1 MNAALPLLAEPLR
14 CPDHQGHYAPVP
26 ASERSYWQERPAC
39 ANDVP
44 ALPVSNGAGLWDPRS
59 QDPSGPLS
67 GLRGSKDAVCGLAET
82 GRGVGC
88 PGWLYQSLGD
98 GDDNPKSPLAFWGKD
113 TEGGGG
119 CRGPQGQGCGGQK
132 LPAQHASLSE
142 TGNPGNHPPSARL
155 GQKVEMPEKGRG
167 PHGAEPSS
175 GTLRKAESTPAAP
188 HHPAPEVGQG
198 WHPAEVLPTP
208 CEEHWSRSQKAFLLP
223 FQRLLW
229 IGSLSR
235 KAFLAE
241 RQSTGGELGEG
252 RKLAEGSG

>member
-119 CRGPQGQGCGGQK
+119 CRGPQGQGCGGPK

-142 TGNPGNHPPSARL
+142 PGNPGNHPPSARL
-155 GQKVEMPEKGRG
+155 CLTGRQGRITQG
-167 PHGAEPSS
+167 PPLLGFPS
-175 GTLRKAESTPAAP
+175 
-188 HHPAPEVGQG
+188 V
-198 WHPAEVLPTP
+198 
-208 CEEHWSRSQKAFLLP
+208 
-223 FQRLLW
+223 
-229 IGSLSR
+229 
-235 KAFLAE
+235 
-241 RQSTGGELGEG
+241 
-252 RKLAEGSG
+252 